1 MRRVRFSLLCTV
13 SVLVLAACS
22 GPIRTSTGGGGGG
35 GGITVSLN
43 RSSATVN
50 VFGTQQFSATVN
62 GSSNQAVT
70 WQVNGVTGGSKAT
83 GFVSSTGLYVAPSGV
98 PVKSDGSGGVLLA
111 TVTVSAVSVA
121 NTGASGSAVVT
132 VEALTNQNAQTGA
145 VKLGTSGG
153 NSTDFAGGMCCGGT
167 LGSLLTR
174 GGTKYILSNNHVLAK
189 SDFGTAGGP
198 PNGDPITQPGIIDV
212 TQRCS
217 TTGTTKVANLS
228 EFYNLQTGSLPKV
241 DAAMAQIVNGAVDP
255 TGSILLLGSTMTN
268 GVPDPAPPTAGGGI
282 SPTTAQGSP
291 HNGLVAKVGR
301 TTGLTCASILT
312 IGFTT
317 TITYTQNCDGTG
329 TSFPVTY
336 NDMVQV
342 TGGQFGAPG
351 DSGSL
356 IVTQDT
362 AEGVAILVG
371 GNDQDTVGNAI
382 TDVLTFFTNNGG
394 STTTIVGGATTH
406 SVLGCSLP
414 TAPANAVQTLSA
426 SALAGDT
433 LQKATAIRDAHG
445 PQLMGHPEVQAV
457 GVGASYDNPAEAAI
471 VFFVIKGQ
479 PRSNLPQQVDGVR
492 TRIVENDSFAA
503 RGLVSATEG
512 AMLEKSA
519 AAPQL
524 VYPISEAE
532 MARAKVVQTAHMAE
546 ILKQPGV
553 QGVGISSSA
562 DSAGEAALLIY
573 FIRGV
578 EHWEV
583 PQVIDGLRT
592 RVREGS
598 RFRGDYGGV
607 RPKRGC
613 SVPAPKT
620 TQAGTASVAKPKP

>member
-1 MRRVRFSLLCTV
+1 MRRVHFSLLCTV
-13 SVLVLAACS
+13 VILVLAACS
-22 GPIRTSTGGGGGG
+22 GPIRTATGGGGGG

-43 RSSATVN
+43 LNTATVN

-83 GFVSSTGLYVAPSGV
+83 GFVSSTGLYLAPSGV
-98 PVKSDGSGGVLLA
+98 PLKSDGNGGVLTA
-111 TVTVSAVSVA
+111 TVTISAVSVA

-153 NSTDFAGGMCCGGT
+153 NSTDIAGGMCCGGT

-174 GGTKYILSNNHVLAK
+174 GGTKYVLSNNHVLAK

-212 TQRCS
+212 PQSCT

-228 EFYNLQTGSLPKV
+228 EFFNLQNGLGTKV

-255 TGSILLLGSTMTN
+255 TGNILLLGSTMTN
-268 GVPDPAPPTAGGGI
+268 GVPDPAPPASGGGLL
-282 SPTTAQGSP
+282 PTAAQGAP

-312 IGFTT
+312 VGFTT

-342 TGGQFGAPG
+342 SGGQFGAPG

-362 AEGVAILVG
+362 AEAVALLVG

-394 STTTIVGGATTH
+394 SATTIVGGATH
-406 SVLGCSLP
+406 AVLGCTLP

-433 LQKATAIRDAHG
+433 LQKAAAIRDAHG
-445 PQLMGHPEVQAV
+445 PELMGYPEVQAV

-471 VFFVIKGQ
+471 VFFVIKGL

-492 TRIVENDSFAA
+492 TRVVENDAFAA
-503 RGLVSATEG
+503 RGLITAAESAV
-512 AMLEKSA
+512 LEKSA

-546 ILKQPGV
+546 LLKQPGV
-553 QGVGISSSA
+553 QGVGVTSSV

-578 EHWEV
+578 EHGAV

-613 SVPAPKT
+613 SLPAPKT
-620 TQAGTASVAKPKP
+620 AQAGTASVAKPKP

>member
-1 MRRVRFSLLCTV
+1 VFCTV
-13 SVLVLAACS
+13 VILVLAACS
-22 GPIRTSTGGGGGG
+22 GPIRTTTGGGGGG

-43 RSSATVN
+43 LSTATVN

-98 PVKSDGSGGVLLA
+98 PVKSDGNGGVLLA

-121 NTGASGSAVVT
+121 NTGASGSAIVT
-132 VEALTNQNAQTGA
+132 IKAQTNQNAQTGA

-153 NSTDFAGGMCCGGT
+153 NSTDIAGGMCCGGT

-189 SDFGTAGGP
+189 SDFGTV
-198 PNGDPITQPGIIDV
+198 GDPVTQPGIIDV
-212 TQRCS
+212 PQTCS
-217 TTGTTKVANLS
+217 TNGTTTVANLS

-268 GVPDPAPPTAGGGI
+268 GVPDPAPPAAGAGI
-282 SPTTAQGSP
+282 SPTAAQGGP

-312 IGFTT
+312 INFTT

-342 TGGQFGAPG
+342 SGGQFGAPG

-394 STTTIVGGATTH
+394 STTTIVGGATH

-433 LQKATAIRDAHG
+433 LQKALAVRDAHG
-445 PQLMGHPEVQAV
+445 PQLMGYPEVQAV

-492 TRIVENDSFAA
+492 TRIVENDAFAA
-503 RGLVSATEG
+503 RGLVTAAESAV
-512 AMLEKSA
+512 LEKSA

-524 VYPISEAE
+524 VYPLSSEE
-532 MARAKVVQTAHMAE
+532 IARAKVVETAHMAE
-546 ILKQPGV
+546 LLKQPGV

-578 EHWEV
+578 EHGAV

-620 TQAGTASVAKPKP
+620 AQAGTAPIAKPKP

>member
-1 MRRVRFSLLCTV
+1 MRRVHFSLLCTV

-43 RSSATVN
+43 RNSATVN

-62 GSSNQAVT
+62 GSSNQAVI
-70 WQVNGVTGGSKAT
+70 WQVNGVTGGSKTT

-132 VEALTNQNAQTGA
+132 VEALTNQNAQAGA

-153 NSTDFAGGMCCGGT
+153 NSTDKAGGMCCGGT

-212 TQRCS
+212 TQTCS

-268 GVPDPAPPTAGGGI
+268 GVPDPAPPAAGAGL
-282 SPTTAQGSP
+282 SPTAAR
-291 HNGLVAKVGR
+291 LVAKVGR

-312 IGFTT
+312 VAFTT

-336 NDMVQV
+336 TDMVQV
-342 TGGQFGAPG
+342 SGGQFGAPG

-362 AEGVAILVG
+362 AEAVAILVG
-371 GNDQDTVGNAI
+371 GNDQETVGNAI
-382 TDVLTFFTNNGG
+382 TDVLGFFTNNGG
-394 STTTIVGGATTH
+394 SATTIVGGATH

-433 LQKATAIRDAHG
+433 LQKALAVRDAHG
-445 PQLMGHPEVQAV
+445 PQLMGYPEVQAV
-457 GVGASYDNPAEAAI
+457 GVGASYDNPTEAAI

-503 RGLVSATEG
+503 RGLVSATES

-620 TQAGTASVAKPKP
+620 TRAGTASVAKPKP